1 MTDELNRLDKHIS
14 SLQVRL
20 DNAKKTRIDLIESEK
35 NGLQPMRFEIEKTID
50 GWILTFPDGDVIDEL
65 DSLTVCEKMMK
76 PFWDQARNR
85 QQAFQLKDN
94 NSNASYS
101 DYRDITKF
109 LDEEKLRE
117 EQVKS
122 KRKNLTEEEFL
133 EETIEGKR
141 ALFNKRT
148 RKVRNSNT
156 SSRQK
161 RGKKIDT
168 RIFEVFPK

>member
-1 MTDELNRLDKHIS
+1 MKFVEHKNMTDELNRLDKHIS

-35 NGLQPMRFEIEKTID
+35 NGLQPMCFEIEKTID

-65 DSLTVCEKMMK
+65 DSLTACEKMMK

-94 NSNASYS
+94 NSNALYS
-101 DYRDITKF
+101 DYRNIAKF
-109 LDEEKLRE
+109 LDKEKIKE
-117 EQVKS
+117 A
-122 KRKNLTEEEFL
+122 TEKE
-133 EETIEGKR
+133 R
-141 ALFNKRT
+141 DLFNKRT
-148 RKVRNSNT
+148 RKVRNSNI
-156 SSRQK
+156 SSRQT

>member
-1 MTDELNRLDKHIS
+1 MKFVEHKNMTDELNRLDKHIS
-14 SLQVRL
+14 SLQVQL

-35 NGLQPMRFEIEKTID
+35 NGLQPMCFEIEKTID

-65 DSLTVCEKMMK
+65 DSLTACEKMMK

-94 NSNASYS
+94 NSNALYS
-101 DYRDITKF
+101 DYRNIAKF
-109 LDEEKLRE
+109 LDKEKIKE
-117 EQVKS
+117 A
-122 KRKNLTEEEFL
+122 TEKE
-133 EETIEGKR
+133 R
-141 ALFNKRT
+141 DLFNKRT
-148 RKVRNSNT
+148 RKVRNSNI
-156 SSRQK
+156 SSRQT

>member
-1 MTDELNRLDKHIS
+1 MEHKNMTDELNRLDKRIS
-14 SLQVRL
+14 SLQVQL
-20 DNAKKTRIDLIESEK
+20 DDAKKTRIDLIESEK

-65 DSLTVCEKMMK
+65 DSLTACEKMMK

-85 QQAFQLKDN
+85 QQDFQLKDN
-94 NSNASYS
+94 NSNALYS
-101 DYRDITKF
+101 DYRNIAKF
-109 LDEEKLRE
+109 LDKEKIKE
-117 EQVKS
+117 A
-122 KRKNLTEEEFL
+122 TETE
-133 EETIEGKR
+133 R
-141 ALFNKRT
+141 DLFNKRT
-148 RKVRNSNT
+148 RKVRNSNI

>member
-14 SLQVRL
+14 SLQVQL
-20 DNAKKTRIDLIESEK
+20 DDAKKTRIDLIESEK
-35 NGLQPMRFEIEKTID
+35 NGLQPMCFEIEKTID

-65 DSLTVCEKMMK
+65 DSLTACEKMMK

-94 NSNASYS
+94 NSNALYS
-101 DYRDITKF
+101 DYRNIAKF
-109 LDEEKLRE
+109 LDKEKIKE
-117 EQVKS
+117 A
-122 KRKNLTEEEFL
+122 TEKE
-133 EETIEGKR
+133 R
-141 ALFNKRT
+141 DLFNKRT
-148 RKVRNSNT
+148 RKVRNSNI
-156 SSRQK
+156 SSRQT

>member
-14 SLQVRL
+14 SLQVQL

-35 NGLQPMRFEIEKTID
+35 NGLQPMCFEIEKTID

-65 DSLTVCEKMMK
+65 DSLTACEKMMK

-94 NSNASYS
+94 NSNALYS
-101 DYRDITKF
+101 DYRNIAKF
-109 LDEEKLRE
+109 LDKEKIKE
-117 EQVKS
+117 A
-122 KRKNLTEEEFL
+122 TEKE
-133 EETIEGKR
+133 R
-141 ALFNKRT
+141 DLFNKRT
-148 RKVRNSNT
+148 RKVRNSNI
-156 SSRQK
+156 SSRQT

>member
-1 MTDELNRLDKHIS
+1 MKFVEHKNMTDELNRLDKHIS
-14 SLQVRL
+14 SLQVQL
-20 DNAKKTRIDLIESEK
+20 DDAKKTRIDLIESEK

-65 DSLTVCEKMMK
+65 DSLTACEKMMK

-94 NSNASYS
+94 NSNALYS
-101 DYRDITKF
+101 DYRNIAKF
-109 LDEEKLRE
+109 LDKEKIKE
-117 EQVKS
+117 A
-122 KRKNLTEEEFL
+122 TEKE
-133 EETIEGKR
+133 R
-141 ALFNKRT
+141 DLFNKRT
-148 RKVRNSNT
+148 RKVRNSNI
-156 SSRQK
+156 SSRQT

>member
-1 MTDELNRLDKHIS
+1 MKFVELKNMTDELNRLDKHIS

-85 QQAFQLKDN
+85 QQTFQLKDK

-101 DYRDITKF
+101 DYQSITKF
-109 LDEEKLRE
+109 LDMVEKDEGWEFDEEKIE
-117 EQVKS
+117 E
-122 KRKNLTEEEFL
+122 KR
-133 EETIEGKR
+133 I
-141 ALFNKRT
+141 LFNKRT
-148 RKVRNSNT
+148 RKVRNSNI

>member
-14 SLQVRL
+14 SLQVQL

-35 NGLQPMRFEIEKTID
+35 NGLQPMCFEIEKTID

-65 DSLTVCEKMMK
+65 DSLTACEKMMK

-94 NSNASYS
+94 NSNALYS
-101 DYRDITKF
+101 DYRNIAKF
-109 LDEEKLRE
+109 LDKEKIKE
-117 EQVKS
+117 A
-122 KRKNLTEEEFL
+122 TEKE
-133 EETIEGKR
+133 R
-141 ALFNKRT
+141 DLFNKRT
-148 RKVRNSNT
+148 RKVRNSNI
-156 SSRQK
+156 SSRQTK
-161 RGKKIDT
+161 GKKIDT

>member
-35 NGLQPMRFEIEKTID
+35 NGLQPMCFEIEKTID

-65 DSLTVCEKMMK
+65 DSLTACEKMMK

-85 QQAFQLKDN
+85 QQDFQLKDN
-94 NSNASYS
+94 NSNALYS
-101 DYRDITKF
+101 DYRNIAKF
-109 LDEEKLRE
+109 LDKEKIKE
-117 EQVKS
+117 A
-122 KRKNLTEEEFL
+122 TEKE
-133 EETIEGKR
+133 R
-141 ALFNKRT
+141 DLFNKRT
-148 RKVRNSNT
+148 RKVRNSNI
-156 SSRQK
+156 SSRQT

>member
-1 MTDELNRLDKHIS
+1 MKFVEHKNMTDELNRLDKHIS

-65 DSLTVCEKMMK
+65 DSLTACEKMMK

-94 NSNASYS
+94 NSNALYS
-101 DYRDITKF
+101 DYRNIAKF
-109 LDEEKLRE
+109 LDKEKIKE
-117 EQVKS
+117 A
-122 KRKNLTEEEFL
+122 TEKE
-133 EETIEGKR
+133 R
-141 ALFNKRT
+141 DLFNKRT
-148 RKVRNSNT
+148 RKVRNSNI
-156 SSRQK
+156 SSRQTK
-161 RGKKIDT
+161 GKKIDT

>member
-1 MTDELNRLDKHIS
+1 MTDELNRLDKRIS
-14 SLQVRL
+14 SLQVQL

-35 NGLQPMRFEIEKTID
+35 NGLQPMCFEIEKTID

-65 DSLTVCEKMMK
+65 DSLTACEKMMK

-94 NSNASYS
+94 NSNALYS
-101 DYRDITKF
+101 DYRNIAKF
-109 LDEEKLRE
+109 LDKEKIKE
-117 EQVKS
+117 A
-122 KRKNLTEEEFL
+122 TEKE
-133 EETIEGKR
+133 R
-141 ALFNKRT
+141 DLFNKRT
-148 RKVRNSNT
+148 RKVRNSNI
-156 SSRQK
+156 SSRQT

>member
-35 NGLQPMRFEIEKTID
+35 NGLQPMCFEIEKTID

-65 DSLTVCEKMMK
+65 DSLTACEKMMK

-94 NSNASYS
+94 NSNALYS
-101 DYRDITKF
+101 DYRNIAKF
-109 LDEEKLRE
+109 LDKEKIKE
-117 EQVKS
+117 A
-122 KRKNLTEEEFL
+122 TEKE
-133 EETIEGKR
+133 R
-141 ALFNKRT
+141 DLFNKRT
-148 RKVRNSNT
+148 RKVRNSNI
-156 SSRQK
+156 SSRQT

>member
-1 MTDELNRLDKHIS
+1 MKFVEHKNMTDELNRLDKHIS
-14 SLQVRL
+14 SLQVQL

-65 DSLTVCEKMMK
+65 DSLTACEKMMK

-94 NSNASYS
+94 NSNALYS
-101 DYRDITKF
+101 DYRNIAKF
-109 LDEEKLRE
+109 LDKEKIKE
-117 EQVKS
+117 A
-122 KRKNLTEEEFL
+122 TEKE
-133 EETIEGKR
+133 R
-141 ALFNKRT
+141 DLFNKRT
-148 RKVRNSNT
+148 RKVRNSNI
-156 SSRQK
+156 SSRQT

>member
-1 MTDELNRLDKHIS
+1 MKFVELKNMTDELNRLDKHIS
-14 SLQVRL
+14 SLQVQL

-35 NGLQPMRFEIEKTID
+35 NGLQPMCFEIEKTID

-94 NSNASYS
+94 NSNALYS
-101 DYRDITKF
+101 DYRNIAKF
-109 LDEEKLRE
+109 LDKEKIKE
-117 EQVKS
+117 A
-122 KRKNLTEEEFL
+122 TEKE
-133 EETIEGKR
+133 R
-141 ALFNKRT
+141 DLFNKRT
-148 RKVRNSNT
+148 RKVRNSNI
-156 SSRQK
+156 SSRQT

>member
-1 MTDELNRLDKHIS
+1 MKFVEHKNMTDELNRLDKHIS
-14 SLQVRL
+14 SLQVQL

-35 NGLQPMRFEIEKTID
+35 NGLQPMCFEIEKTID

-94 NSNASYS
+94 NSNALYS
-101 DYRDITKF
+101 DYRNIAKF
-109 LDEEKLRE
+109 LDKEKIKE
-117 EQVKS
+117 A
-122 KRKNLTEEEFL
+122 TEKE
-133 EETIEGKR
+133 R
-141 ALFNKRT
+141 DLFNKRT
-148 RKVRNSNT
+148 RKVRNSNI
-156 SSRQK
+156 SSRQT